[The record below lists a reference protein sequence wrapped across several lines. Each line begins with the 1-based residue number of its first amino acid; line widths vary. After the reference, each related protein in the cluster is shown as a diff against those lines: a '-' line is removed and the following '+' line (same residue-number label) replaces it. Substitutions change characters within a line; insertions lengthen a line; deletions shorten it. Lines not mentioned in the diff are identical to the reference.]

1 VSNTRNA
8 ILLLVA
14 LLVAITS
21 WFSRQQ
27 KSDDDATLAT
37 ERGPDAYA
45 DDVTIRVMSPAGRPV
60 YHLLAKHIAWFPQS
74 EQLALRQPRLEV
86 TRPDGTRWQ
95 ITAEHGR
102 TGRAGDPVTLTGEV
116 IIHRL
121 ASNTQNPM
129 EIRTADVTV
138 LSDARMALTD
148 HTARV
153 TGPGYQFEAEGL
165 TADFG
170 QNRLELRSRVRGQLD
185 GRS

>member
-8 ILLLVA
+8 ILLLMA
-14 LLVAITS
+14 LLVAVTS

-27 KSDDDATLAT
+27 ESADDAIPVT

-45 DDVTIRVMSPAGRPV
+45 DDVTIRVMNPAGRPV
-60 YHLLAKHIAWFPQS
+60 YHLRATHIAWFS
-74 EQLALRQPRLEV
+74 RSDQLALRQPRLEV
-86 TRPDGTRWQ
+86 TRPDGTHWQ
-95 ITAEHGR
+95 VTAEHGR
-102 TGRAGDPVTLTGEV
+102 SGRAGDPVSLTGDV
-116 IIHRL
+116 IIQRF
-121 ASNTQNPM
+121 ASDTQNQI

-138 LSDARMALTD
+138 MADARMALTE
-148 HTARV
+148 HAARV